1 MRTTVEI
8 QDDLL
13 REAMIITGATKKRE
27 CIELA
32 LQEVIRQ
39 RRIERLIQRL
49 GKTRLSMTLE
59 DLQRMRADD

>member
-8 QDDLL
+8 REDLL
-13 REAMIITGATKKRE
+13 HEAMIITGAKKKRE

-39 RRIERLIQRL
+39 RRMERLIQRL